1 MTLLT
6 SFPRKIHVMH
16 KTFASFAALL
26 VFLGSG
32 SAGPIAASLA
42 AEQVSAPVVSVPDA
56 EDSRWTRTIERVA
69 SGVVTIQVDQTR
81 AFDTEWN
88 LSTQATGFVVDA
100 QRGLILTNRHVVTP
114 GPVTAQAVFLNRE
127 EVKLYPVYRDP
138 VHDFGFYRYDPS
150 TLRFMQPTELKLFPQ
165 GAQVGREIRVIGNDA
180 GEQLSILAGT
190 LARLDRGAPN
200 YGVGKYNDFN
210 TFYYQ
215 AASSTSGGS
224 SGSPVID
231 IEGRVVALNAGGSS
245 AAASSFYLPLDRVV
259 RALRLIQEGKPV
271 ARGTLQTVFEHTPY
285 DEVRRLGLPSDT
297 EEAVRRKFPRS
308 TGMLVVSEVQRGSPA
323 EKIIE
328 PGDIL
333 VRLNGELSIDFD
345 TLATVLDE
353 GVGKTV
359 ELTLQRGGQVLER
372 RLTVQDL
379 YEITPHEFLD
389 FGDAVVHNLSWQ
401 QARHINVPVSGVYV
415 ANPGYV
421 LGAAAVPRG
430 AVIIDVSG
438 KPVANLSDFE
448 AAMRSLKDGERAT
461 LRYFTIDDPKTAQW
475 RVIRMD
481 RRWHPAAVCHRDDQ
495 RGIWPCRSWPEDGVA
510 QPPAPQTTTFAKT
523 NDAFATRLAP
533 SLVLVNFDMPY
544 SVSGITERNYYG
556 TGLIV
561 DAKRGLVAVDR
572 NTVPASIGDVRL
584 TFAGTIE
591 IPGRVEYIH
600 PLHNLAMIS
609 YDPALIGATPV
620 RSATLRSTE
629 LHSGEDVWVV
639 GLRADGKVQSRSA
652 KVASVDPVE
661 FPLSRTLQFRD
672 SNLETISLV
681 NGPSDFDGVIV
692 NKNGEVMAMWSSFA
706 YESGREVVQENR
718 GVPADLHA
726 EMLANVRE
734 GRTLHSLEAELRP
747 IPLAAAS
754 KLGLSAEWIKRIAEH
769 SPERRQVLSIARL
782 VGGSPA
788 DGVLRSGDLILDIDG
803 KIVNRFREVER
814 SVQKPSV
821 RVTVLRSGAE
831 QTLEVPTVAL
841 GGTDLDRIVVWAG
854 AVLQAPHRALASQR
868 GIEPTGVF
876 VAYFSY
882 GSPATRYKLWAGR
895 RIVEVD
901 GRPTPDLDAFIEAVS
916 GREDNA
922 SLRLRT
928 VSWNGSVEVIT
939 LKLDN
944 QYWPMYELR
953 RTSEGWKRI
962 GPGGAGES
970 SPQVADIQ

>member
-1 MTLLT
+1 
-6 SFPRKIHVMH
+6 MH
-16 KTFASFAALL
+16 KASAWFAALL
-26 VFLGSG
+26 LLASG
-32 SAGPIAASLA
+32 AFGEFAARALA
-42 AEQVSAPVVSVPDA
+42 AEQVSGPVVSVPDA

-69 SGVVTIQVDQTR
+69 SGVVTIQVDLTR

-88 LSTQATGFVVDA
+88 MSTQATGFVVDA

-150 TLRFMQPTELKLFPQ
+150 KLRFIQPTELKLYPQ

-190 LARLDRGAPN
+190 LARLDRAAPN

-245 AAASSFYLPLDRVV
+245 AAASSFYLPLQRVV

-285 DEVRRLGLPSDT
+285 DEVRRLGLPSST
-297 EEAVRRKFPRS
+297 EEAIRRKFPRS
-308 TGMLVVSEVQRGSPA
+308 TGMLVVAEVQRGSPA

-345 TLATVLDE
+345 TLAEVLDE
-353 GVGKTV
+353 SVGQTV
-359 ELTLQRGGQVLER
+359 ELTLQRGEQVLER

-379 YEITPHEFLD
+379 YEITPHEFLE

-438 KPVANLSDFE
+438 KPIANLSDFE
-448 AAMRSLKDGERAT
+448 AAMRALKDGERAT
-461 LRYFTIDDPKTAQW
+461 IRYFTIDDPKTAQW

-510 QPPAPQTTTFAKT
+510 EAPKPQTTTFAKT
-523 NDAFATRLAP
+523 NDPFATKLAP

-544 SVSGITERNYYG
+544 SVSGITDRNYYG
-556 TGLIV
+556 TGLILDV
-561 DAKRGLVAVDR
+561 ARGLVAVDR
-572 NTVPASIGDVRL
+572 NTVPVSVGDVRL

-609 YDPALIGATPV
+609 YDPALIGDTPV
-620 RSATLRSTE
+620 RAATLKPTE

-652 KVASVDPVE
+652 TVASVDPVE
-661 FPLSRTLQFRD
+661 FPLSRTLRFRD
-672 SNLETISLV
+672 ANLETISLV
-681 NGPSDFDGVIV
+681 NGPSDYDGVIV
-692 NKNGEVMAMWSSFA
+692 NKNGEVMASWASFA
-706 YESGREVVQENR
+706 YESGRDVIQENR
-718 GVPADLHA
+718 GIPADLLL
-726 EMLANVRE
+726 EMLTNVRE
-734 GRTLHSLEAELRP
+734 QRVLRSLEAELRP
-747 IPLAAAS
+747 ISLASAS
-754 KLGLSAEWIKRIAEH
+754 KLGLSATWIKRISDH
-769 SPERRQVLSIARL
+769 SPERRQVLSVTRL
-782 VGGSPA
+782 VGGAPA
-788 DGVLRSGDLILDIDG
+788 DGLLRSGDLILDIDG
-803 KIVNRFREVER
+803 RIVNRFREVER
-814 SVQKPSV
+814 AVQKPTV
-821 RVTVLRSGAE
+821 RVTVLRDGTE

-841 GGTDLDRIVVWAG
+841 DGNDVDRLVIWAG
-854 AVLQAPHRALASQR
+854 AVLQAPHRALAAQR
-868 GIEPTGVF
+868 GIEPSGVF

-895 RIVEVD
+895 RILEID
-901 GRPTPDLDAFIEAVS
+901 GRPTPDLDAFIAAVS

-922 SLRLRT
+922 SLRVRT

-939 LKLDN
+939 LKLDH

-953 RTSEGWKRI
+953 RTPEGWKRI
-962 GPGGAGES
+962 GPRGSGES
-970 SPQVADIQ
+970 SPQAAERQ